1 VPRVAA
7 ELVVSPESR
16 LGLVPSDRSIAGR
29 VLVIE
34 DDVAVIRVVERSL
47 RAAGFETIAA
57 LEGQEGVAIARSKAP
72 DLVLCDI
79 GMPGMDG
86 HTVLQQLRQD
96 DQTRD
101 IPFIFLTG
109 SVGHEDIRLGMRLGA
124 DDYLTKPFM
133 PKDLVEAVQARIAR
147 RRQITEGLQG
157 KLAAMMHRIDFGG
170 VQRVRRASTLPD
182 RQELEIAVAS
192 ELVSRSA
199 LATPR
204 AVAVVRTLDVER
216 NCVRLGHVALEALQQ
231 HIEERL
237 AEAVRSRG
245 VPCRICRLVG
255 FGRFGV
261 VFHADVGLAAAT
273 TFLQGV
279 METLRAAYWLQ
290 GSEVFVQFSAGIA
303 LGALGSQELE
313 TQGGMPEDLTRLLL
327 QAETAARP
335 AAGESRQHVGVYRD
349 GMRTE
354 QLENLRLDADLHH
367 AVQRSQLH
375 LVYQPQVELASDI
388 VIGFE
393 ALVRWEH
400 PEFGMVSPAHFIPLA
415 EQNGTILRIGEWVLR
430 EACRQFAAWHA
441 RGFPAGRVAVNVSAV
456 QMQEGDIPGLV
467 RSALAE
473 SGLEPSR
480 LQLEVTES
488 AVLHDMARAK
498 AVLREVRDL
507 GVSVAIDD
515 FGTGHSSLAYL
526 QQLKF
531 DELKVDRSFVQG
543 MEYHADRIAIVE
555 LILNLAEKLGFL
567 VTAEGIENAATRD
580 LLTSRRCQLGQGYY
594 FARPMPVDAVVG
606 VMQLRRPG
614 SYLKAPDLAA
624 TPRASD
630 DKGGAKARSQSAG

>member
-1 VPRVAA
+1 MATDPRYVH
-7 ELVVSPESR
+7 V
-16 LGLVPSDRSIAGR
+16 RSERAAGR

-57 LEGQEGVAIARSKAP
+57 LEGHEGMALARGKQP

-96 DQTRD
+96 ERTRD

-109 SVGHEDIRLGMRLGA
+109 SVGYEDMRLGMRLGA

-133 PKDLVEAVQARIAR
+133 PKDLVEAVHARIAR
-147 RRQITEGLQG
+147 HRQVTEGMQG
-157 KLAAMMHRIDFGG
+157 KLATMMDRIDFAGA
-170 VQRVRRASTLPD
+170 QRTRRSSTLPD
-182 RQELEIAVAS
+182 RQELEIAVAT
-192 ELVSRSA
+192 ELVSRDA
-199 LATPR
+199 LAQPR
-204 AVAVVRTLDVER
+204 VVAVVRTLDVER

-245 VPCRICRLVG
+245 IPCRVCRLVG
-255 FGRFGV
+255 FGRFGF
-261 VFHADVGLAAAT
+261 VFHLDVGLAAAMT
-273 TFLQGV
+273 ALNSLLD
-279 METLRAAYWLQ
+279 TLRAAYWLQ
-290 GSEVFVQFSAGIA
+290 GSEVFVQFSAGLA
-303 LGALGSQELE
+303 AGTLGATDHEAPSSV
-313 TQGGMPEDLTRLLL
+313 PEDLTRLLL

-335 AAGESRQHVGVYRD
+335 TAGESRQQVGVYRE

-367 AVQRSQLH
+367 AVQRKQLH
-375 LVYQPQVELASDI
+375 LVYQPQVELASDV

-430 EACRQFAAWHA
+430 EACRQFAEWHG

-456 QMQEGDIPGLV
+456 QMQEADIPALL
-467 RSALAE
+467 RAALAE
-473 SGLEPSR
+473 SNLDPSR

-488 AVLHDMARAK
+488 AVLHDMERAK
-498 AVLREVRDL
+498 AVLREVREM

-555 LILNLAEKLGFL
+555 LILNLAEKLGFV

-580 LLTSRRCQLGQGYY
+580 LLTSRRCQLGQGYH
-594 FARPMPVDAVVG
+594 FARPMPVAAVAG
-606 VMQLRRPG
+606 VMQVRRPG
-614 SYLKAPDLAA
+614 AYLKATDLAVA
-624 TPRASD
+624 PRQMPNVPPHDSA
-630 DKGGAKARSQSAG
+630 GGTSRSQDAN

>member
-1 VPRVAA
+1 MPTDLRYGH
-7 ELVVSPESR
+7 L
-16 LGLVPSDRSIAGR
+16 PSDRSAGC

-57 LEGQEGVAIARSKAP
+57 LEGHEGVAIARGKQP

-86 HTVLQQLRQD
+86 HTVLQQLRKD
-96 DQTRD
+96 ERTRD

-109 SVGHEDIRLGMRLGA
+109 SVGYEDMRLGMRLGA

-133 PKDLVEAVQARIAR
+133 PKDLIEAVQARIAR
-147 RRQITEGLQG
+147 HRQVTEGMQG
-157 KLAAMMHRIDFGG
+157 KLASMMDRIDFAGA
-170 VQRVRRASTLPD
+170 RRTRKASTLPD
-182 RQELEIAVAS
+182 RQDLEIAVAT
-192 ELVSRSA
+192 ELVSCDA
-199 LATPR
+199 LAKPR
-204 AVAVVRTLDVER
+204 VVTVVRTLDVER

-237 AEAVRSRG
+237 TEAIRSRG
-245 VPCRICRLVG
+245 VPCRVCRLVG
-255 FGRFGV
+255 FGRFGF
-261 VFHADVGLAAAT
+261 VFHLDVGLAAAT
-273 TFLQGV
+273 TALNGLLD
-279 METLRAAYWLQ
+279 TLRAAYWLQ
-290 GSEVFVQFSAGIA
+290 ASEVFVQFSAGLA
-303 LGALGSQELE
+303 VGTLGATDHEAATSV
-313 TQGGMPEDLTRLLL
+313 PEDLTRLLL

-335 AAGESRQHVGVYRD
+335 NAGESRQQVGVYRD

-367 AVQRSQLH
+367 VVQRKQLQ
-375 LVYQPQVELASDI
+375 LVYQPQVELASDV

-430 EACRQFAAWHA
+430 EACRQFAEWHA
-441 RGFPAGRVAVNVSAV
+441 RGYPAGRVAVNVSAV
-456 QMQEGDIPGLV
+456 QMQEADIPALL
-467 RSALAE
+467 RTALAE
-473 SGLEPSR
+473 SNLDPSR

-488 AVLHDMARAK
+488 AVLHDMERAK
-498 AVLREVRDL
+498 AVLREVREM

-555 LILNLAEKLGFL
+555 LILNLAEKLGFV

-580 LLTSRRCQLGQGYY
+580 LLTSRRCQLGQGYH
-594 FARPMPVDAVVG
+594 FARPMPVGAVTG
-606 VMQLRRPG
+606 VMQARRPG
-614 SYLKAPDLAA
+614 SYLKATDLATA
-624 TPRASD
+624 PRSLPAPPPPPEGT
-630 DKGGAKARSQSAG
+630 GGAMRSQDAN

>member
-1 VPRVAA
+1 MGVDHRF
-7 ELVVSPESR
+7 
-16 LGLVPSDRSIAGR
+16 GLTPSDRSSAGR

-47 RAAGFETIAA
+47 RGAGFETIAA
-57 LEGQEGVAIARSKAP
+57 LEGNEGISLARSKQP

-79 GMPGMDG
+79 GMPGLDG

-96 DQTRD
+96 EKTRD

-109 SVGHEDIRLGMRLGA
+109 SAGYDDMRLGMRLGA

-147 RRQITEGLQG
+147 HRQFTEVAQG
-157 KLAAMMHRIDFGG
+157 KLASMMNRFDFGAT
-170 VQRVRRASTLPD
+170 QRNRRASALPD
-182 RQELEIAVAS
+182 RQDLEIEVAS
-192 ELVSRSA
+192 ELVSRNA
-199 LATPR
+199 LAVSR
-204 AVAVVRTLDVER
+204 VVAVVRTLDVER

-237 AEAVRSRG
+237 AEAIRTRG
-245 VPCRICRLVG
+245 VPCRVCRLVG
-255 FGRFGV
+255 FGRFGF
-261 VFHADVGLAAAT
+261 VFHTDVVLAAAMAD
-273 TFLQGV
+273 LQGLL
-279 METLRAAYWLQ
+279 ETLRAAYWLQ
-290 GSEVFVQFSAGIA
+290 NSEIFVQFSAGA
-303 LGALGSQELE
+303 AVGALGSQEHE
-313 TQGGMPEDLTRLLL
+313 AESTVPEDLTRLLL

-335 AAGESRQHVGVYRD
+335 TVGDSRQHVGVYRD

-354 QLENLRLDADLHH
+354 QMESLRLDADLHH
-367 AVQRSQLH
+367 AVQRKQLH
-375 LVYQPQVELASDI
+375 LVYQPQVELASDV

-400 PEFGMVSPAHFIPLA
+400 PEFGMVSPAHFIPLS

-430 EACRQFAAWHA
+430 EACRQFAEWHG

-456 QMQEGDIPGLV
+456 QMQEADIPGLL

-473 SGLEPSR
+473 SGLDASR

-488 AVLHDMARAK
+488 AVLHDMERAK
-498 AVLREVRDL
+498 AVLREVREM

-580 LLTSRRCQLGQGYY
+580 LLTSRRCQLGQGYH
-594 FARPMPVDAVVG
+594 FSRPMPIAAVTG
-606 VMQLRRPG
+606 VMQARRPG
-614 SYLKAPDLAA
+614 SYLKAADLAA
-624 TPRASD
+624 APRPAPPD
-630 DKGGAKARSQSAG
+630 NQSGSAHNRFAG

>member
-1 VPRVAA
+1 MPTDFRYGH
-7 ELVVSPESR
+7 L
-16 LGLVPSDRSIAGR
+16 PSDRAAGC

-57 LEGQEGVAIARSKAP
+57 LEGHEGVAIARSKQP

-86 HTVLQQLRQD
+86 HTVLQQLRKD
-96 DQTRD
+96 ERTRD

-109 SVGHEDIRLGMRLGA
+109 SVGYEDMRLGMRLGA

-147 RRQITEGLQG
+147 HRQVTEGMQG
-157 KLAAMMHRIDFGG
+157 KLASMMDRIDFAGA
-170 VQRVRRASTLPD
+170 RRTRKASTLPD
-182 RQELEIAVAS
+182 RQDLEIAVAT
-192 ELVSRSA
+192 ELVSRDA
-199 LATPR
+199 LALPR
-204 AVAVVRTLDVER
+204 VVAVVRTLDVER

-237 AEAVRSRG
+237 TEAIRSRG

-255 FGRFGV
+255 FGRFGF
-261 VFHADVGLAAAT
+261 VFHLDVGLAAAT
-273 TFLQGV
+273 AALNGLLD
-279 METLRAAYWLQ
+279 TLRAAYWLQ
-290 GSEVFVQFSAGIA
+290 GSEVFVQFSAGLA
-303 LGALGSQELE
+303 AGTLGATDHEAASSV
-313 TQGGMPEDLTRLLL
+313 PEDLTRLLL

-335 AAGESRQHVGVYRD
+335 NAGESRQQVGVYRD

-367 AVQRSQLH
+367 AVQRKQLH
-375 LVYQPQVELASDI
+375 LVYQPQVELASDV

-415 EQNGTILRIGEWVLR
+415 EQNGTILRVGEWVLR
-430 EACRQFAAWHA
+430 EACRQFAEWHG

-456 QMQEGDIPGLV
+456 QMQEADIPALL
-467 RSALAE
+467 RAALAE
-473 SGLEPSR
+473 SNLDPSR

-488 AVLHDMARAK
+488 AVLHDMERAK
-498 AVLREVRDL
+498 AVLREVREM

-555 LILNLAEKLGFL
+555 LILNLAEKLGFV

-580 LLTSRRCQLGQGYY
+580 LLTSRRCQLGQGYH
-594 FARPMPVDAVVG
+594 FARPMPVAAVAG
-606 VMQLRRPG
+606 VMQARRPG
-614 SYLKAPDLAA
+614 AYLKATDLAA
-624 TPRASD
+624 APRSLPAAPPSPPPPD
-630 DKGGAKARSQSAG
+630 GAGGAMRSQDAN